1 MDVCGSVNTFFDDA
15 LLDGCLWDKNWEKQ
29 KLQFSAVQKNR
40 AVVGSPGSTAG
51 CNPRCLWRFHA
62 CHSVLACPGI
72 SKSGYTLCDCPLCQV
87 AKSTRV
93 YSSRAVLLIY
103 FFQNSISYGL
113 WKAKKLAALR
123 ICYAQHVSW
132 SEKGRVWRVITPT
145 GTVVTAN
152 CYWQRPS
159 KTCIVHSI
167 LYLRSWAFCRV
178 EGDRAWPI
186 RAVERRESEQRRR
199 PAHMQTGNMTRS
211 RKTDWGTCFW

>member
-15 LLDGCLWDKNWEKQ
+15 RTRTEKNKSCSSV
-29 KLQFSAVQKNR
+29 QFRKNR

-51 CNPRCLWRFHA
+51 CNPRWCWWRFHA

-152 CYWQRPS
+152 CYRQRPS

>member
-51 CNPRCLWRFHA
+51 CNPRCWWRFHA

-93 YSSRAVLLIY
+93 YSSRAVLLI
-103 FFQNSISYGL
+103 FFP
-113 WKAKKLAALR
+113 
-123 ICYAQHVSW
+123 
-132 SEKGRVWRVITPT
+132 E
-145 GTVVTAN
+145 
-152 CYWQRPS
+152 
-159 KTCIVHSI
+159 
-167 LYLRSWAFCRV
+167 LYLLWAL
-178 EGDRAWPI
+178 EGKEIGGLKDLLCPTRFMEW
-186 RAVERRESEQRRR
+186 ERKSVKGNN
-199 PAHMQTGNMTRS
+199 AHGHGC
-211 RKTDWGTCFW
+211 DC